1 MESEHADHLRTL
13 EERLL
18 QPDVR
23 RSAQAVASL
32 LADEFVEFGSSGR
45 VFDKTQIITAL
56 RDEPPIERVLSDFAE
71 HRTRA
76 RRGAGNVPDSAADC
90 L

>member
-1 MESEHADHLRTL
+1 MKGSTMESEHADHLRTL

-45 VFDKTQIITAL
+45 VFKSRIAPHVIL
-56 RDEPPIERVLSDFAE
+56 
-71 HRTRA
+71 
-76 RRGAGNVPDSAADC
+76 
-90 L
+90 